1 VRVAFFKAIE
11 HKASSHDNIYLLTGD
26 LGFKLFDDFRA
37 KHPERFLDVGVAESN
52 MSGIAAGLSLSG
64 KNVYCYSIIPFLIM
78 RAYEHIRNDIA
89 YQNLNVKLIG
99 AGGGFTYGL
108 EGFTHY
114 GLEDLAIMR
123 MLPNMSVVVPA
134 DPIEAR
140 ALAEAS
146 VEYEGPI
153 YIRLGRTGEPSIHDK
168 PVDFKIGRHI
178 MLDEG
183 KDVAILTMGSMVYIS
198 KLVIDKLKQ
207 DGINATLINMHTIK
221 PLDKDIIQQVA
232 STHNA
237 IFAVEEHYVH
247 GGLGSA
253 VGEVLIESGYKGRF
267 ERMGIPEKLEKYIGK
282 ADFLRSKYG
291 LSEEGIYE
299 RILRG
304 LKET

>member
-1 VRVAFFKAIE
+1 MRVTFFKAIE
-11 HKASSHDNIYLLTGD
+11 NKASSHNNIYLLTGD

-37 KHPERFLDVGVAESN
+37 KHPERFFDIGVAESN

-123 MLPNMSVVVPA
+123 MLPNMAVVVPA

-168 PVDFKIGRHI
+168 PVDFKIGQHI
-178 MLDEG
+178 MLNEG
-183 KDVAILTMGSMVYIS
+183 KDIAIFAIGSMVYIS
-198 KLVIDKLKQ
+198 KLVIEKLKQ
-207 DGINATLINMHTIK
+207 DGIKTTLINMHTIK

-237 IFAVEEHYVH
+237 IFTVEEHYVH

-253 VGEVLIESGYKGRF
+253 VGEVLLESAYKGRF

-299 RILRG
+299 RILGG
-304 LKET
+304 LKEI